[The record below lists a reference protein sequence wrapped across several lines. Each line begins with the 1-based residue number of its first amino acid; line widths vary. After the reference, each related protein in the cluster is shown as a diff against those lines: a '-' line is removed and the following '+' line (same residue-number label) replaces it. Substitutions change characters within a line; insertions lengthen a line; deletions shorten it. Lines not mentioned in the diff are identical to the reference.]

1 MYVKAPRSITNIDSR
16 LILQHSVKIFDDI
29 LFAAPFRDAARG
41 SKFLSG
47 SIFYLIFSLDD
58 ANKTPEVC
66 LSVCPHSAHQL
77 VVEEADVGDGQ
88 GQDFLLNRKTIINKR
103 SSKIFF

>member
-1 MYVKAPRSITNIDSR
+1 MNID
-16 LILQHSVKIFDDI
+16 
-29 LFAAPFRDAARG
+29 
-41 SKFLSG
+41 
-47 SIFYLIFSLDD
+47 SLDD
-58 ANKTPEVC
+58 ANKIPEVC

-103 SSKIFF
+103 RSKIFLDAIASLQPSTMSTN